1 MNPEMPEMPTNC
13 LPAEL
18 VARPGFLLGRLGTTM
33 KSEAMEA
40 FEREGFSAYHYSIL
54 ALLDEGAR
62 TTQAGIAD
70 ALGMDASMLV
80 SLLDGLEDRGHIE
93 RKRDPKDRR
102 RQTVTMTAA
111 GRRQLAAFRKLVVRL
126 EDEFLAPLS
135 AEERQELHDLLLRVA
150 SHRDARYVV
159 RTVARA

>member
-1 MNPEMPEMPTNC
+1 MNPEMPTNC

-40 FEREGFSAYHYSIL
+40 FEREGFNAYHYSIL

-80 SLLDGLEDRGHIE
+80 SLLDGLEERGLVE
-93 RKRDPKDRR
+93 RKRDPEDRR
-102 RQTVTMTAA
+102 RHLVSLTSE
-111 GRRQLAAFRKLVVRL
+111 GRRQLVRL
-126 EDEFLAPLS
+126 RSTMSKLS
-135 AEERQELHDLLLRVA
+135 DDLLGPLDA
-150 SHRDARYVV
+150 SERETLHELLMQLACFHDPHCDLKSQG
-159 RTVARA
+159 